1 MRAYVG
7 ELRRVAL
14 VRATPAPA
22 GCRPRLQA
30 RPFCRSGEAEW
41 LSRIDLV
48 ILLFPL
54 LELVDGAT
62 YSVNRF
68 LNELSCV

>member
-22 GCRPRLQA
+22 GYRPRLAA
-30 RPFCRSGEAEW
+30 RPLCRSGETGWAVPD
-41 LSRIDLV
+41 RLV
-48 ILLFPL
+48 ILLFEL
-54 LELVDGAT
+54 L
-62 YSVNRF
+62 
-68 LNELSCV
+68 